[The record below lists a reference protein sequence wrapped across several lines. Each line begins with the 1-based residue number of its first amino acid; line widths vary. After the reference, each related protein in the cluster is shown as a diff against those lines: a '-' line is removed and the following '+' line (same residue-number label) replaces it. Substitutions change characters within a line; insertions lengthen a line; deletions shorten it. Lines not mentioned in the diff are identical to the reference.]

1 MPSTTRAARG
11 RGRKGGWQ
19 FWVDRGGT
27 FTDVIGID
35 PAGRLETAK
44 VLSESPGQK
53 TDAAVLG
60 IKSLLG
66 LGARDAVPGRE
77 IELVRMGTT
86 VATNALLEGKGAKVA
101 LVVTRGFR
109 DLLAIRDQSRPD
121 LFDLFPRRR
130 KPPYARVIEVDE
142 RVLAD
147 GTVERRPDLAGLVK
161 KLAAARR
168 AGIESVAVVCV
179 HGYRHAAHEREVARL
194 CGKAGFRWVVPS
206 SGTEPLVG
214 AVRRGETA
222 VVDAYLTPLLRRYV
236 DSVSEQLGGVRI
248 QFMQSNG
255 GLAEAASFHGRNAVL
270 SGPAGGVVGAV
281 EAARIAGERRLVSFD
296 MGGTSTDVA
305 HCSGEL
311 ERTAESEVSGVKIAS
326 QMLRVRT
333 VAAGGGSVCWYG
345 TGRMQVGPRSAGAD
359 PGPACYGLGGPLTV
373 TDCNMVLGR
382 LVAGAFPKVFGPKR
396 DRAIDPDASGRRVAE
411 VAKRAGRPNEAPER
425 VASDFVDIAVER
437 MAKAIKGISVQ
448 RGHDLGAGYA
458 LVSFG
463 GAGGQHACQIAE
475 RLGIE
480 RIVAHPLAGVLS
492 AAGIGI
498 AATRAVRQK
507 TLEVPLA
514 GNAGRVRTEL
524 ASLAGAAVREAGR
537 SKRKGEAVS
546 VDKRVLLRYDGGAAS
561 VAVRLGT
568 AAAMTRDLSAGH
580 RRMFGF
586 DRRGAKVIVAG
597 VEAEAH
603 TRQRE
608 LRGLFRVPRGPLPPP
623 SYKTEVYAEGRW
635 RASYVYTRKDLRAG
649 NSVGGPALV
658 LEDTATTYVAPG
670 WSARMGSDGVLT
682 MERTGRA
689 AKSSAGLRSARAPD
703 PGRLEVYHSIFTGIA
718 EQMGHVLRNT
728 AMSVNIKERLDFSC
742 AVFDRDGGLVANAPH
757 IPVHLGSMGATVQEV
772 IRANRGAV
780 RPGDAWLVNAP
791 YAGGTHLPDL
801 TVVSPVFRKGGRRP
815 DFFVCSRGHHADVGG
830 ITPGSMPANSSS
842 LDEEGVLFENFK
854 LVRSGRFA
862 ERELRALL
870 AGGPHP
876 ARDPDQNVA
885 DLLAQLAAN
894 AKGASELARACGERG
909 DDEVREYMA
918 HIQDN
923 AELAVREL
931 VSRIRP
937 GSFEVRTDGGGRVR
951 ASVRTDPRKKRAT
964 FDFSGTSRQDPG
976 NFNAPLSVVHAAVY
990 YVLRSLLDAEIPLN
1004 SGCLRPV
1011 RVVAPAGSMVNPG
1024 RGAAVAAGN
1033 VEVSQMVV
1041 DALLGAL
1048 GAAAQSQ
1055 GTMNNL
1061 TFGNERR
1068 QFYETICGGAGA
1080 GRGHAGMDAVHTHMT
1095 NTLIT
1100 DVEVLEDRLPVVVE
1114 GFSVRRGSGG
1124 RGRWRGGNGAART
1137 IRFLEAMEVTMLA
1150 NRRESAPRG
1159 MAGGGPGRAGANW
1172 LRTASGRKV
1181 AGGGRATWSAE
1192 PGDAIEIRTPGGGGW
1207 GRADG

>member
-11 RGRKGGWQ
+11 RGRRGGWQ

-35 PAGRLETAK
+35 PSGRLAAAK
-44 VLSESPGQK
+44 VLSESPGRK
-53 TDAAVLG
+53 ADAAVLG
-60 IKSLLG
+60 IKQLLG
-66 LGARDAVPGRE
+66 VPARGSVRRAE

-86 VATNALLEGKGAKVA
+86 VATNALLEGRGSKVA
-101 LVVTRGFR
+101 LVVTKGFR
-109 DLLAIRDQSRPD
+109 DLLAIRDQSRPE

-130 KPPYARVIEVDE
+130 KPPYVRVIEVDE
-142 RVLAD
+142 RVLA
-147 GTVERRPDLAGLVK
+147 GGAVERRPDLGALGG
-161 KLAAARR
+161 KLRAARR
-168 AGIESVAVVCV
+168 AGIESVAVLCV
-179 HGYRHAAHEREVARL
+179 HGYRHAAHERAIAGL
-194 CGKAGFRWVVPS
+194 CRKAGFRWVVPS
-206 SGTEPLVG
+206 SETEPLIG

-255 GLAEAASFHGRNAVL
+255 GLAEAASFRGRNAVL

-281 EAARIAGERRLVSFD
+281 EAARIAGEGRLVSFD

-305 HCSGEL
+305 HFSGEL
-311 ERTAESEVSGVKIAS
+311 ERTSESEVAGVKIGS

-333 VAAGGGSVCWYG
+333 VAAGGGSVCWFG

-396 DRAIDPDASGRRVAE
+396 DRAVDPAASRRRVAE
-411 VAKRAGRPNEAPER
+411 LARKAGKPQEAPER

-437 MAKAIKGISVQ
+437 MAKAIKGISVE
-448 RGHDLGAGYA
+448 RGHDLGSGYA

-475 RLGIE
+475 RLGIG

-492 AAGIGI
+492 AAGIGM
-498 AATRAVRQK
+498 AATRAVRQRS
-507 TLEVPLA
+507 LGYSLA
-514 GNAGRVRTEL
+514 GNAGRVRSEL
-524 ASLAGAAVREAGR
+524 ARLAGEARREAGR
-537 SKRKGEAVS
+537 SRRKGEAVR
-546 VDKRVLLRYDGGAAS
+546 VDRRVMLRYEGGAAT

-568 AAAMTRDLSAGH
+568 AAAMAGDLSAGH

-586 DRRGAKVIVAG
+586 DRRGACVVVAG
-597 VEAEAH
+597 IEAEAS

-623 SYKTEVYAEGRW
+623 SEKTEVYAGGRW
-635 RASYVYTRKDLRAG
+635 QAADVFRREELRAG
-649 NSVGGPALV
+649 NAVKGPALV
-658 LEDTATTYVAPG
+658 LEDTSTTYVAPG
-670 WSARMGSDGVLT
+670 WDARMGADGALA
-682 MERTGRA
+682 MERAGRRSGA
-689 AKSSAGLRSARAPD
+689 ARRARRARGPD
-703 PGRLEVYHSIFTGIA
+703 PGRLEVYHSMFTGIA

-742 AVFDRDGGLVANAPH
+742 AVFDGKGGLVANAPH

-791 YAGGTHLPDL
+791 FAGGTHLPDL
-801 TVVSPVFRKGGRRP
+801 TAVSPVFRKGRGRP

-830 ITPGSMPANSSS
+830 ITPGSMPANTTR
-842 LDEEGVLFENFK
+842 LAEEGVLFENFR
-854 LVRSGRFA
+854 LVRAGRFA
-862 ERELRALL
+862 EADLRRLL
-870 AGGPHP
+870 GGGPHP

-894 AKGASELARACGERG
+894 AKGAAELDRACSERG
-909 DDEVREYMA
+909 DAEVREYMA

-923 AELAVREL
+923 AEQAVREM

-937 GSFEVRTDGGGRVR
+937 GSFEALSDGGGRVR
-951 ASVRTDPRKKRAT
+951 AEVRTDPRRRRAT
-964 FDFSGTSRQDPG
+964 FDFTGTSRQDPG

-990 YVLRSLLDAEIPLN
+990 YVLRCLLDAEIPLN

-1061 TFGNERR
+1061 TFGNDRH

-1124 RGRWRGGNGAART
+1124 PGRWRGGNGAART
-1137 IRFLEAMEVTMLA
+1137 VRFLEGMEVTMLA
-1150 NRRESAPRG
+1150 NRREAAPRG
-1159 MAGGGPGRAGANW
+1159 MAGGGPGRPGANW
-1172 LRTASGRKV
+1172 LRRRSGGKV
-1181 AGGGRATWSAE
+1181 AGGGRATWKAG